1 MTELSPTATGARRA
15 PGLTTRPFRE
25 GRRPASD
32 PARSCGRCHPTTL
45 VFASAT
51 AAFVSAFVRILI
63 CIFLALILLLI
74 IMVSISIVMSS
85 ASIW

>member
-1 MTELSPTATGARRA
+1 MHDLTSRLTLNWCHMEDDRVSTPTGY
-15 PGLTTRPFRE
+15 PHHQGLL
-25 GRRPASD
+25 
-32 PARSCGRCHPTTL
+32 PTTL